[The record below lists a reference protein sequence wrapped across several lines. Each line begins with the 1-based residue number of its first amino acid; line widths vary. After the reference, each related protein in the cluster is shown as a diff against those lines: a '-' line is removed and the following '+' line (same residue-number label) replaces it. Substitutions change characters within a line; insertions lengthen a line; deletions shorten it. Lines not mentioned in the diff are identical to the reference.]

1 MPETTPAPTAQPARS
16 GVFRKQAIE
25 RQSAPSDQLDQ
36 LLRVTPAR
44 GWVAL
49 LALCA
54 VVLAAIGYGLLGTIP
69 TTVSGQGVFLPPGGL
84 TRIDASVAGTVSAVD
99 VREGDPITRGAAVAT
114 IVDAQAKEQT
124 VRSTLSGT
132 VTEVFIDDGN
142 FVFPGTELVV
152 VEPTADAV
160 TAVLYVPAGQ
170 GKAVGR
176 GMDVHLSP
184 STAPSEQYGQV
195 LGTVASISEFP
206 VSSERLEFVLQN
218 DILVDQI
225 SALGS
230 VLEVTV
236 AVTAD
241 PATASGVAWTSGD
254 GPPFVVHNGTLTTAA
269 IILESETPAQKLFDP
284 RD

>member
-84 TRIDASVAGTVSAVD
+84 TRIDASVAGTVSAID
-99 VREGDPITRGAAVAT
+99 VRVGDPVTRGAAVAT
-114 IVDAQAKEQT
+114 IVDARAKENT

-132 VTEVFIDDGN
+132 VTEVLIDDGN
-142 FVFPGTELVV
+142 FVSPGTELVV

-225 SALGS
+225 SRARIGARGHRRRDGRS
-230 VLEVTV
+230 GHRQRRRVDVRRRTTV
-236 AVTAD
+236 RGPQRDLDDGGDHPGVGDARPEAVRSA
-241 PATASGVAWTSGD
+241 
-254 GPPFVVHNGTLTTAA
+254 
-269 IILESETPAQKLFDP
+269 
-284 RD
+284 